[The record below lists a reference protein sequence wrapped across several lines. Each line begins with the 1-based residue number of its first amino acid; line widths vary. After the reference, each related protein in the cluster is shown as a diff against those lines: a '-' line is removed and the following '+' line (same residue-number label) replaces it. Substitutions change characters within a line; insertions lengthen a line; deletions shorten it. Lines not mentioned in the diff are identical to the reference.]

1 MRRRSGAVKTVR
13 PGMILGRV
21 LLRDDQ
27 TDFTTREGRPTRF
40 SATAPFIYDSPA
52 ESLAVEPKRRVVRP
66 RRDEQ
71 MVESVGRHFV
81 VASRSALRSHED
93 NTRARAMTPGTPC
106 TQRIFRFAVTAPN
119 IPARVMHAR
128 KKILIESPL
137 TPRTRPHT
145 SPAARKPLYR
155 P

>member
-71 MVESVGRHFV
+71 MVESVGRHFA
-81 VASRSALRSHED
+81 VASAQRPHENTTSAS
-93 NTRARAMTPGTPC
+93 AMAPGT
-106 TQRIFRFAVTAPN
+106 A
-119 IPARVMHAR
+119 
-128 KKILIESPL
+128 
-137 TPRTRPHT
+137 
-145 SPAARKPLYR
+145 
-155 P
+155 